1 MLGGRSGRMFDKK
14 LPPTEKLLMLMLGQI
29 HTELQQMK
37 QQAAKDKKEI
47 LEAIWAQGL
56 LSGK

>member
-1 MLGGRSGRMFDKK
+1 MFDKK

-37 QQAAKDKKEI
+37 QQTAKDKKEI

-56 LSGK
+56 LSAK